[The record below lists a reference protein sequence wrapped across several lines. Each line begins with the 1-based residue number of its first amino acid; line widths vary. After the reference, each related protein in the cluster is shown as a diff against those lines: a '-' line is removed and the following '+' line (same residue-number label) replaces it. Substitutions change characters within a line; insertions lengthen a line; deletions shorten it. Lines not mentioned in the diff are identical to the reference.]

1 MSVGGMPPFDTGF
14 TCRASGA
21 RRGGSLTDGLLMTLT
36 NSPMTCLKPDAWMM
50 FQLCKRSDLD
60 SLNSSRQRA
69 RAGLSSYVLLPS
81 VTRILAAAR
90 KEKKS
95 MTALFALY
103 AEQRKWRIC
112 LSIKV
117 LWAPQRSTGPHQPGK

>member
-1 MSVGGMPPFDTGF
+1 
-14 TCRASGA
+14 
-21 RRGGSLTDGLLMTLT
+21 
-36 NSPMTCLKPDAWMM
+36 MM

-95 MTALFALY
+95 RAALFALT
-103 AEQRKWRIC
+103 AE
-112 LSIKV
+112 LPNGESAGFFKV
-117 LWAPQRSTGPHQPGK
+117 LG